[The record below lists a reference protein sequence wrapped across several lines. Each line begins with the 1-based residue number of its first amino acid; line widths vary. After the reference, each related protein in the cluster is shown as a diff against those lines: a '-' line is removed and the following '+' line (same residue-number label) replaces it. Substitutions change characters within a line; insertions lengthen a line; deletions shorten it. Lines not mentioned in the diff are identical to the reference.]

1 MTVASVVAWVVLAGG
16 LGQAAVAPPEAESK
30 AERPWGSPKVGLQI
44 SMVVQGDVTFGK
56 TVVLALALKNV
67 GSEPIQVSKSDSK
80 KPFAWLL
87 VQQGARKFTE
97 KVPLA
102 EELAGWVKSGQVI
115 HFKPMDLSAAK
126 VYEYK
131 RGMKVLGGY
140 LIPPQGETMP
150 PPIGTLSQKLAVGSA
165 KALMMLYLPRE
176 GEPAQVLVSN
186 PVEILVRPPK
196 LSSLSPEARE
206 AFVRQLM
213 AKFQRS
219 AWAGQAAHHQCVQ
232 IGPEIVPDLIA
243 ALKQPNLPPFASAW
257 MVTALCDIRDPR
269 AAAELVRI
277 MSAPGGL
284 HPYIAYHGPKQRSA
298 ELDRAIVKRVAEG
311 KGTHVTALATLGF
324 LGARGVVPEAVL
336 KAGLDSDD
344 PRVRGTVAESF
355 QHRAGDEN
363 VFRAIALL
371 KDKDEQV
378 RAVAARVLGHM
389 VAKTHE
395 RSTRVA
401 RALIEALDDPSEYV
415 KQRVCGSLSKMMGK
429 DLPYDPAA
437 AAAVRAKTIAAWKA
451 WWASLR
457 KARHEG
463 AGK

>member
-1 MTVASVVAWVVLAGG
+1 MTMASVVVWLVLAGG
-16 LGQAAVAPPEAESK
+16 APSSEAK
-30 AERPWGSPKVGLQI
+30 AQRPWGSTKVGLQTSLI
-44 SMVVQGDVTFGK
+44 VKGDVTFGK

-140 LIPPQGETMP
+140 LIPPRGETMP
-150 PPIGTLSQKLAVGSA
+150 PPIGALNKKLTIGSA
-165 KALMMLYLPRE
+165 KVVMMLYLPRE
-176 GEPAQVLVSN
+176 GEPAVVLVSN

-196 LSSLSPEARE
+196 LGSLSPEARA

-213 AKFQRS
+213 AKFKRS
-219 AWAGQAAHHQCVQ
+219 AWAGQGAHGQCVQ
-232 IGPEIVPDLIA
+232 IGPEIVVDLIA
-243 ALKQPNLPPFASAW
+243 ALKEPNLPGFASAW
-257 MVTALCDIRDPR
+257 MVTALCDIRDPV
-269 AAAELVRI
+269 AAGELIRI
-277 MSAPGGL
+277 MSAPSGL
-284 HPYIAYHGPKQRSA
+284 HPYIAYHGPKQHDA
-298 ELDRAIVKRVAEG
+298 ALDAAIIMRVATG
-311 KGTHVTALATLGF
+311 KGTHTTALATLGF
-324 LGARGVVPEAVL
+324 MGARGSVPEAIL

-371 KDKDEQV
+371 KDPDAKV

-389 VAKTHE
+389 VVKTHE
-395 RSTRVA
+395 RSTRVV
-401 RALIEALDDPSEYV
+401 RALIEALDDPSDYV
-415 KQRVCGSLSKMMGK
+415 KHRVCASLSKMIGE
-429 DLPYDPAA
+429 DRPYDPKAA
-437 AAAVRAKTIAAWKA
+437 AAARAKTIAAWKA
-451 WWASLR
+451 WWAGLR
-457 KARHEG
+457 KKRHEG
-463 AGK
+463 GAK